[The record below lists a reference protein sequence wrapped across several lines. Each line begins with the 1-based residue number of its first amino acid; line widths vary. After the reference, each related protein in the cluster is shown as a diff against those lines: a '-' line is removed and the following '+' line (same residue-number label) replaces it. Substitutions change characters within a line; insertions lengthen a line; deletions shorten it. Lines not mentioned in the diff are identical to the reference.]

1 MRVTDK
7 EDSEKKRIEHRFEL
21 RKEKKKHHKLPED
34 KNYH

>member
-7 EDSEKKRIEHRFEL
+7 EDSEKKRAEHGFEL
-21 RKEKKKHHKLPED
+21 CKEKKKHHKLLEN